1 MKDCR
6 VLIAEDS
13 SETRQLVCEMIKK
26 RLGVNS
32 IHEAA
37 DGIEAMAVLKN
48 HRIDIVVADWY
59 MPNLSGDE
67 LLYEIRNN
75 KEWESIPFI
84 MMTAHKERDFIVNA
98 VQLGVTQYLVKPFTS
113 KDLEE
118 KVRKSLVHSVK
129 RQVQRYA
136 NLPKHFLTIKIGKKS
151 FPGEVENISRSGILI
166 NLDYDNEFRLF
177 GIYEFSLTVE
187 KPDRKDL
194 WVMNPLLGKAVR
206 LESKGMINGRSLPCM
221 MAIQFEHALLDKTVE
236 KNLTDLLEWL
246 DAQCPDVIPES

>member
-26 RLGVNS
+26 RLGVNT

-37 DGIEAMAVLKN
+37 DGIEAMSVLKN
-48 HRIDIVVADWY
+48 HKIDIVVADWD
-59 MPNLSGDE
+59 MPNLSGDK

-75 KEWESIPFI
+75 KEWEGIPFI

-113 KDLEE
+113 RDLEE
-118 KVRKSLVHSVK
+118 KVRKSLDHSVK
-129 RQVQRYA
+129 RQAQRYTD
-136 NLPKHFLTIKIGKKS
+136 LPKHFLTMKIGKKS
-151 FPGEVENISRSGILI
+151 FPGEVINISRSGMLI
-166 NLDYDNEFRLF
+166 NLNYDDEFRLF
-177 GIYEFSLTVE
+177 GTYEFSLTVE

-194 WVMNPLLGKAVR
+194 WVMNPLFGKAVR
-206 LESKGMINGRSLPCM
+206 FESKGMINGRSLPCL
-221 MAIQFEHALLDKTVE
+221 MAIQFDHSVLDKTGE
-236 KNLTDLLEWL
+236 NNLTELLEWL
-246 DAQCPDVIPES
+246 DSQCHSVIPES